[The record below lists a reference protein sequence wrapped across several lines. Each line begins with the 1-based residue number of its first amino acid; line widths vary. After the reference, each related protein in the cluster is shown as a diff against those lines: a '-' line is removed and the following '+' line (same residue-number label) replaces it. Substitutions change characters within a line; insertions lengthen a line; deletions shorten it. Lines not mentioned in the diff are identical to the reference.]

1 MSRST
6 TIHDLSPEK
15 RRQLAF
21 QEVEDAGFFL
31 ELLLITTRRLSALMI
46 QEANAE
52 MQSLL
57 EARRNSILGLFSS
70 IRKEAEKYLS
80 AFEELNC
87 SLVSEALQESFSC
100 KS

>member
-1 MSRST
+1 MFKDTKIS
-6 TIHDLSPEK
+6 DLSPERI
-15 RRQLAF
+15 RRLAH
-21 QEVEDAGFFL
+21 QDVLDAAFFL
-31 ELLLITTRRLSALMI
+31 EILLTTTRRLHALMI
-46 QEANAE
+46 QEADAK

>member
-31 ELLLITTRRLSALMI
+31 ELLLITTRRLQALLHSDTD
-46 QEANAE
+46 AE
-52 MQSLL
+52 LQGVLN
-57 EARRNSILGLFSS
+57 ARRKSVLSLFAS

-80 AFEELNC
+80 AFEEF
-87 SLVSEALQESFSC
+87 SLQEVS
-100 KS
+100 

>member
-6 TIHDLSPEK
+6 TINNLSPEK
-15 RRQLAF
+15 KSYLAS
-21 QEVEDAGFFL
+21 QEILDAAFFL
-31 ELLLITTRRLSALMI
+31 ELLLTTTRRLSALII

-57 EARRNSILGLFSS
+57 EARRSSILGLFSS